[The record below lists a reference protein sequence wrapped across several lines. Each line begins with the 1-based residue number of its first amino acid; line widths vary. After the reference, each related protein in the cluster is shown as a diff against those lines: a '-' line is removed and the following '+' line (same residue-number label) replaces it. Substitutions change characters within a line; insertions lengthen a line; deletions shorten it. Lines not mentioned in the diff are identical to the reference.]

1 MRIIDANIPF
11 QTPNDKI
18 ALQITDV
25 PATLTYSVDNTVYTV
40 WKEQI
45 TENNTVI
52 TNIPR
57 GLYLK
62 LDAQC
67 IITD

>member
-1 MRIIDANIPF
+1 MRIIDANTPF

-18 ALQITDV
+18 ALQVSTV
-25 PATLTYSVDNTVYTV
+25 PATLSYSVDNTVYTT

-45 TENNTVI
+45 TENNAVI
-52 TNIPR
+52 TNCPI

-62 LDAQC
+62 LDQNC

>member
-1 MRIIDANIPF
+1 MKIIDANIPF
-11 QTPNDKI
+11 QTTNDKI
-18 ALQITDV
+18 AIQITDV
-25 PATLTYSVDNTVYTV
+25 PANLAYSVDNIVYTD
-40 WKEQI
+40 WKDQI
-45 TENNTVI
+45 TEINTVI

>member
-1 MRIIDANIPF
+1 MKIIDANTPF

-18 ALQITDV
+18 ALQISTV
-25 PATLTYSVDNTVYTV
+25 PATLSYSVDNTVYTA
-40 WKEQI
+40 WKDQI

-57 GLYLK
+57 GLYMK
-62 LDAQC
+62 LDAPC
-67 IITD
+67 VITD

>member
-1 MRIIDANIPF
+1 MRIIDANTPF

-18 ALQITDV
+18 ALQVSTV
-25 PATLTYSVDNTVYTV
+25 PATLSYSVDNTVYTA

-45 TENNTVI
+45 TENNAVI
-52 TNIPR
+52 TNCPI

-62 LDAQC
+62 LDQDY